1 MKNYGCSYPWLLLG
15 IVFVQQAY
23 PQQPAFPGAE
33 GGGMYTRGGRGGKV
47 LEITSLLDDGS
58 AGTLRW
64 AVSQTGARTVVFRI
78 SGTII
83 LNSRLVVTKDSLTIA
98 GQTAP
103 GDGICLRK
111 FPMEVNANQVI
122 VRYMRFRLGDESRQ
136 EHDAFD
142 AYTNSATGFRRNIII
157 DHCSVS
163 WSIDE
168 AFSSYGNDS
177 LTTQWCLITESLYHS
192 YHSKGNHGYGGIWGG
207 RSLATFHHDLIAHHS
222 SRTPRLSGS
231 TTTVPSYNVDVRN
244 NVIYN
249 WGFNSSYGGEGG
261 TGNFVNNYY
270 KPGPATKSGVRSR
283 IFQPSDTLGRWF
295 IDGNEVEGNPTI
307 TADNWAGGV
316 NPDIAP
322 RDIRSLKA
330 SVPFRFERVTTHT
343 AQQAYDLVLQCAGA
357 TLPKRDTI
365 DSRIVYETRTGT
377 VTYGGHGD
385 SSYAAMQKLD
395 TSKVYGIIDSQT
407 DVGGWPELSSLPAP
421 ADNDHDGMPDTW
433 ETANGLDPNNAVDRN
448 IVGIDGYTM
457 LEKYLNSLAPVNPGT
472 TEVDLISSV
481 VPEKSSLYQNYPNP
495 FNPTTAITYQ
505 LPAVSWVKLSIY
517 DVLGQEM
524 ALLVDEVQPAGIHTL
539 HWNAGSLPSG
549 VYFCRLSVRDLTS
562 GMGRQFVQSRK
573 MILVK

>member
-1 MKNYGCSYPWLLLG
+1 MRRLVYSVALMLAISAHL
-15 IVFVQQAY
+15 VFS
-23 PQQPAFPGAE
+23 QQPAFPGAE

-47 LEITSLLDDGS
+47 LEVTNLLDDGS
-58 AGTLRW
+58 SGTLRW
-64 AVSQTGARTVVFRI
+64 AVNQSGARTVVFRV
-78 SGTII
+78 SGTIS

-111 FPMEVNANQVI
+111 FPMEVSANQVI

-142 AYTNSATGFRRNIII
+142 AYTNSGTGFKRNIII

-177 LTTQWCLITESLYHS
+177 LTTQWCIISESLYHS

-207 RSLATFHHDLIAHHS
+207 RTLATFHHNLIAHHS

-261 TGNFVNNYY
+261 TGNYVNNYY

-295 IDGNEVEGNPTI
+295 IDGNEVEGNSTVS
-307 TADNWAGGV
+307 ADNWTGGV
-316 NPDIAP
+316 SPSIVPKDIK
-322 RDIRSLKA
+322 SLKA
-330 SVPFRFERVTTHT
+330 GIPFRFERVTTHT
-343 AQQAYDLVLQCAGA
+343 ARQAFDFVLQYAGA
-357 TLPKRDTI
+357 SLPKRDTI

-377 VTYGGHGD
+377 VTYGGHDD
-385 SSYAAMQKLD
+385 SSYAATEKLD

-407 DVGGWPELSSLPAP
+407 DVGGWPVLNSLPAP
-421 ADNDHDGMPDTW
+421 TDTDHDGMPDAW
-433 ETANGLDPNNAVDRN
+433 ESANGLNPNDASDRN
-448 IVGIDGYTM
+448 MVGANGYTM
-457 LEKYLNSLAPVNPGT
+457 LEEYLNSLVGANPGT
-472 TEVDLISSV
+472 TDVHETCSIPGQFLL
-481 VPEKSSLYQNYPNP
+481 EQNYPNP
-495 FNPTTAITYQ
+495 FNPTTAIRYQ
-505 LPAVSWVKLSIY
+505 LLANSFVDLRVY
-517 DVLGQEM
+517 DVLGREV
-524 ALLVDEVQPAGIHTL
+524 ATLVDAEQSPGRHQVMFDAANLT
-539 HWNAGSLPSG
+539 SG
-549 VYFCRLSVRDLTS
+549 VYFCRLQARPLFGGQAVNLVDTKKL
-562 GMGRQFVQSRK
+562 V
-573 MILVK
+573 LVK

>member
-1 MKNYGCSYPWLLLG
+1 MKNFAGFCLWLLTVVL
-15 IVFVQQAY
+15 VRPAY

-47 LEITSLLDDGS
+47 LEVTSLLDDGS
-58 AGTLRW
+58 TGTLRW
-64 AVSQTGARTVVFRI
+64 AINQSGARTVVFRV
-78 SGTII
+78 SGTIS

-111 FPMEVNANQVI
+111 YPMEVNANQVI

-142 AYTNSATGFRRNIII
+142 AYTNSATGFKKNIII

-207 RSLATFHHDLIAHHS
+207 RSLATFHHNLIAHHS

-244 NVIYN
+244 NVMYN

-295 IDGNEVEGNPTI
+295 IDGNEVEGNPTV

-316 NPDIAP
+316 NPDIVP
-322 RDIRSLKA
+322 RDIKSLKA

-343 AQQAYDLVLQCAGA
+343 AQQAFDLVLQYAGA
-357 TLPKRDTI
+357 KTPQRNSLDRM
-365 DSRIVYETRTGT
+365 IVLDARTVS

-385 SSYAAMQKLD
+385 SSYAAIQKFD

-407 DVGGWPELSSLPAP
+407 DVGGWPVLNSLPAP
-421 ADNDHDGMPDTW
+421 ADSDHDGMPDTW
-433 ETANGLDPNNAVDRN
+433 ETANGLDPNNAIDRN

-457 LEKYLNSLAPVNPGT
+457 LEKYLNSLVPVNTGT
-472 TEVDLISSV
+472 TEVGLIGTV
-481 VPEKSSLYQNYPNP
+481 APKEFLLYQNYPNP
-495 FNPTTAITYQ
+495 FNPRTAIGYQ
-505 LPAVSWVKLSIY
+505 LLANSFVNLRVY
-517 DVLGQEM
+517 DVLGREV
-524 ALLVDEVQPAGIHTL
+524 ASLVNDRQSSGRYQVVFEAKNL
-539 HWNAGSLPSG
+539 KSG
-549 VYFCRLSVRDLTS
+549 VYFYTLRAGNFIDTKKL
-562 GMGRQFVQSRK
+562 
-573 MILVK
+573 ILLK